1 MYKKKQD
8 VKPDVVLKEYW
19 KDNVRFADFFN
30 AVLFNGKQLIDPDK
44 LSDADTE
51 SGFIIENKN
60 YASSVSAARDN
71 IKVWK
76 RFGISLALLGMENQD
91 SVHYGMP
98 VRIMGYD
105 YSAYK
110 KQCDA
115 IAAKNKKQGVKIS
128 GEYLSGI
135 KKTDRI
141 YPVITVV
148 VYYGQEPWDGPVSLY
163 GMFGMP
169 EELKSFINDYKI
181 TLVEARNG
189 NMKFH
194 SKDNKDFFNIMGK
207 ILNCKRV
214 TKSVKNEIIKYC
226 NDNSVEVPVIK
237 AVARAAKANIDYS
250 VLETGDDVMC
260 VLFDEIEKKG
270 IKEGIKEGRKEAIMA
285 IIKMCYEFGIP
296 EELIPGK
303 ICSNMDI
310 SLEEASSYIK
320 EYKN

>member
-270 IKEGIKEGRKEAIMA
+270 IKEGIKEGRKDATMA

>member
-30 AVLFNGKQLIDPDK
+30 AVLFNGKQLIDPDE

-237 AVARAAKANIDYS
+237 AGARAAKANIDYS

-270 IKEGIKEGRKEAIMA
+270 IKEGIKEGRKEGIMA

-310 SLEEASSYIK
+310 SLEEASGYIK

>member
-270 IKEGIKEGRKEAIMA
+270 IKEGIKEGRKEGIMA

-310 SLEEASSYIK
+310 SLEEASGYIK

>member
-270 IKEGIKEGRKEAIMA
+270 IKEGIKEGRKEGIMA